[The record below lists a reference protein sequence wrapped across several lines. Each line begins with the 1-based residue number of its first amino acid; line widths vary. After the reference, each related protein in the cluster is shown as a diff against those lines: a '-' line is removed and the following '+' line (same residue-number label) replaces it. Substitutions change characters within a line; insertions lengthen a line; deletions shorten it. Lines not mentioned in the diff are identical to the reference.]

1 MQSQPNSHV
10 LFRIWMV
17 TYSESWTP
25 RQWNDCPPQAVAVRP
40 AKTSAVSGEEA
51 ASFLEG
57 CNSCFLETGEP
68 LWGVAVPVT
77 LCYAGDPQPG
87 EPVRGYAFAPP
98 APNRTLELPDIK

>member
-1 MQSQPNSHV
+1 MQLQPDGQG

-17 TYSESWTP
+17 TYSESWRP

-57 CNSCFLETGEP
+57 CNSCLLETGEP

-77 LCYAGDPQPG
+77 LCYAGEPKPG
-87 EPVRGYAFAPP
+87 EPVRGHAFAAA
-98 APNRTLELPDIK
+98 APNRTLGLAEM